1 MLARWFDSQGYQV
14 TTHAFQ
20 FSPRMLR
27 ALPVAGA
34 GLMVLAPVALAAL
47 LQPAGSLLA
56 LLVILSGLLLV
67 LGTVLFLSLRG
78 GAERADANLVAV
90 RPGSRPAT
98 WLVAHLDTKAQGHSM
113 AGRLVALW
121 VMLGAVLLA
130 LGAAG
135 WHAVMR
141 LPEALAAA
149 AALGLVMAGRLLVQ
163 GRLQG
168 RTAGACDNAS
178 GLVALLTAAS
188 CAQSGSVG
196 FVVTSAEEFGLAGAR
211 ALALQRP
218 ELFRDAEVVNLDSL
232 DDAGTLFVVHHTQ
245 ASLSLAAG
253 LRDAMGGVAPRVRLR
268 RLPAGILVD
277 SLPFA
282 RVAAG
287 AVTLA
292 RLNWATLR
300 RIHTPAD
307 APGSLGYET
316 AIATGEALAR
326 RFDQSRAGG

>member
-1 MLARWFDSQGYQV
+1 M
-14 TTHAFQ
+14 
-20 FSPRMLR
+20 
-27 ALPVAGA
+27 PVAGA
-34 GLMVLAPVALAAL
+34 GLMVLAPVTLAAL
-47 LQPAGSLLA
+47 LQPPSLLS
-56 LLVILSGLLLV
+56 LLVTLSGLLLV

-135 WHAVMR
+135 WHAVR
-141 LPEALAAA
+141 GLPEGLAAA
-149 AALGLVMAGRLLVQ
+149 VAIGLVLAGRLLVQ

-188 CAQSGSVG
+188 QVRGGSVG
-196 FVVTSAEEFGLAGAR
+196 FVVTGAEEFGLAGAR

-218 ELFRDAEVVNLDSL
+218 ELLRDTEVVNLDSL
-232 DDAGTLFVVHHTQ
+232 DDAGTLFVVHHTE

-253 LRDAMGGVAPRVRLR
+253 LREAIGGVAPRVRLR
-268 RLPAGILVD
+268 RLPQGILVD
-277 SLPFA
+277 SLPLE
-282 RVAAG
+282 RVAAA

-307 APGSLGYET
+307 APGSLGYGT
-316 AIATGEALAR
+316 AMATGEALAA
-326 RFDQSRAGG
+326 RFDQPRTGG